1 MARARSIKP
10 GFFANDD
17 LAEMRPLVRLLFAG
31 LWCLAD
37 RDGRLLDRPK
47 KIKADVMAYDSLNVE
62 AALKQLAAKGFIV
75 RYEVDGQRVIQVCN
89 WLKHQHPHPQ
99 ETPSEL
105 PPPPGSIPDF
115 DPPSSGSEITPKPDA
130 DRLNTGVNPSGT
142 SSSGT
147 SSSGTSS
154 SGVVDAAAALEV
166 DDDFK
171 LGLEDQFWEQLG
183 GREAVRIKIAAA
195 LGHKSRLNTTDLR
208 AYLRNWL
215 LGDVERSN
223 SRRAPPVRRN
233 GSASDQDADAARA
246 DIARKFAHLGAKP

>member
-37 RDGRLLDRPK
+37 REGRLLDRPK
-47 KIKADVMAYDSLNVE
+47 KIKADVMAYDTLNIE
-62 AALKQLAAKGFIV
+62 AALRQLAAAGFIV
-75 RYEVDGQRVIQVCN
+75 RYEVDGQRIIQVCN

-99 ETPSEL
+99 EVPSEL
-105 PPPPGSIPDF
+105 PPPPGAIPDS
-115 DPPSSGSEITPKPDA
+115 DPPSSASEIAPKPESY
-130 DRLNTGVNPSGT
+130 RLNTGVNPSGT

-147 SSSGTSS
+147 SSSG
-154 SGVVDAAAALEV
+154 VVDAAAGV

-171 LGLEDQFWEQLG
+171 SRLEDEFWEQLG

-195 LGHKSRLNTTDLR
+195 LAHKSRLNTTDLR

-215 LGDVERSN
+215 LGDVERSH
-223 SRRAPPVRRN
+223 SRRAPPERRN
-233 GSASDQDADAARA
+233 GASRHDQEDSRA
-246 DIARKFAHLGAKP
+246 EIARKFADIGAKP